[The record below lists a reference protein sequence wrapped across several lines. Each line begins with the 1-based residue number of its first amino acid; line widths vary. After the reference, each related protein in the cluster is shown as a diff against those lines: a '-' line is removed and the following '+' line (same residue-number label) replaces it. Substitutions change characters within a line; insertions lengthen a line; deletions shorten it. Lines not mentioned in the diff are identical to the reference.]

1 MWNKHLDGLT
11 FREQANLVKQGFS
24 FVFCS
29 TEDLQ
34 KMPLGKL
41 SFLHVKLFLE
51 NKGQKQVTDRDYNM

>member
-1 MWNKHLDGLT
+1 MWHENLDGLT
-11 FREQANLVKQGFS
+11 FREQANLVKQGFL

-41 SFLHVKLFLE
+41 SFFAQFL
-51 NKGQKQVTDRDYNM
+51 GTMFFMSKQVSLPKIS